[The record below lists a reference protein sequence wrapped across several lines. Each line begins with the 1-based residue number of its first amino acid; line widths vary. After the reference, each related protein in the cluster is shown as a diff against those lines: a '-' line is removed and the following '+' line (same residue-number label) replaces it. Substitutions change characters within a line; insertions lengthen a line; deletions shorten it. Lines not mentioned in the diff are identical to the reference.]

1 MRPVLAALFVLLVA
15 AAPALG
21 VDYTKTDRRLAKE
34 PAYASK
40 SPKYA
45 LLLFGREAK
54 LRVWIVLD
62 GDVVYLD
69 RNGDGDLT
77 AKGARFAKT
86 SDCTGIEIAD
96 PDGKTRYVSTGL
108 GVYPDGT
115 GPRGHLMVSVNIK
128 GPLAYRQYCDAELR
142 DSPSKA
148 AIAHFHGPLTVGPRT
163 INWKL
168 PPQLALNAGDN
179 PTDLAACVGTMD
191 AADGCWVVAR
201 SHEGDKAA
209 FGKGVC
215 PVVEIEFRSQ
225 APGGPAVKR
234 RYLLDKFC

>member
-1 MRPVLAALFVLLVA
+1 MRAVITALVVLLVA

-21 VDYTKTDRRLAKE
+21 VDYTKIDRRLAKE

-40 SPKYA
+40 SPQYA

-54 LRVWIVLD
+54 LRIWIVLD

-77 AKGARFAKT
+77 TKGARFAKA

-96 PDGKTRYVSTGL
+96 PDGKTRYVITSL
-108 GVYPDGT
+108 GVYPDGDR
-115 GPRGHLMVSVNIK
+115 PRAHLMVSVDIK
-128 GPLAYRQYCDAELR
+128 GPLAYQQYCDAKLS

-148 AIAHFHGPLTVGPRT
+148 AIAHFHGPLTIGPRT

-168 PPQLALNAGDN
+168 PPTLALNPGDN
-179 PTDLAACVGTMD
+179 PTDLSACVGTMD
-191 AADGCWVVAR
+191 AAHGCWVVVR
-201 SHEGDKAA
+201 SHQGDKAA
-209 FGKGVC
+209 FGHGVR
-215 PVVEIEFRSQ
+215 PVVEIEFPAQ
-225 APGGPAVKR
+225 ASGGAAVKR